1 MGRQPCQDRIED
13 RSSSAR
19 LRPRSRPGFAAITI
33 VILICGVALISSTA
47 LAGVYM
53 TEARE
58 TTVRAYAVQARSSAY
73 ACANIAMLRIKRNR
87 SYTGNE
93 NISVDKVVCSIAAV
107 VSNANARTVYAQATV
122 SGMSARIQVQIADV
136 DQLFVSSWTEVPP
149 V

>member
-1 MGRQPCQDRIED
+1 MDHRPFRDKIEN
-13 RSSSAR
+13 RSRSAR
-19 LRPRSRPGFAAITI
+19 RRPRSRPGFAAITS

-58 TTVRAYAVQARSSAY
+58 TTVRAYAVQARASAY
-73 ACANIAMLRIKRNR
+73 ACANIAMLRLKRNR

-93 NISVDKVVCSIAAV
+93 NISVDKVVCTIAPV
-107 VSNANARTVYAQATV
+107 VANSNARTVYAQATV

-136 DQLFVSSWTEVPP
+136 DQLFVSSWNEVPP